1 MTFLTILGVTEI
13 LCSFRLGLEGKQ
25 CKKEIPEFRKVFS
38 ANNFVLSDAGG
49 NTSRLLNREVIA
61 DLPLLRKM
69 HLLTPTLK
77 NRSMQFESI
86 IHLIDDLGSFHMKKY
101 LLISNQKQLVI

>member
-1 MTFLTILGVTEI
+1 MTFLTILGVTD
-13 LCSFRLGLEGKQ
+13 
-25 CKKEIPEFRKVFS
+25 
-38 ANNFVLSDAGG
+38 ADALSDAQG
-49 NTSRLLNREVIA
+49 NTSRLLNRGVIA

-86 IHLIDDLGSFHMKKY
+86 IYLIDDLGSFHMKKY
-101 LLISNQKQLVI
+101 LLISHQKQLVI